1 MEPQATL
8 MHLGK
13 KEASGEF
20 SPKDVLTMEHFSR
33 VSNVYNQ
40 VRTTDPKPIDYIRD
54 RLGFRDKIIAGEV
67 GAGGGRYSSLLLQ
80 EIPNLH
86 LTCFDMNQSMLE
98 EAGHFLR
105 ANGAGN
111 FTLAQAESAV
121 LPLEDDSLDCL
132 LTFNAV
138 HHFDLIPFLAEASR
152 VLRDSGLLFIY
163 TRLPSQNETHI
174 WGRYFPDFTKV
185 ESRLYPLNQME
196 ESLQSVPMLELDSFQ
211 IFRYPRSA
219 SMERLLHQAVS
230 GHYSTFSLYHE
241 EHFGRA
247 LPQFE
252 ANLKRAFPG
261 KEEITWTAENILV
274 VARAVKK

>member
-1 MEPQATL
+1 MEPQAILTRL
-8 MHLGK
+8 WK
-13 KEASGEF
+13 KEASEELP
-20 SPKDVLTMEHFSR
+20 SKNVLTMEHFSR

-40 VRTTDPKPIDYIRD
+40 VRTTDLAPIDYIRD

-86 LTCFDMNQSMLE
+86 LTCFDMNKSMLE

-121 LPLEDDSLDCL
+121 LSLENDSLDCL

-138 HHFDLIPFLAEASR
+138 HHFDLIPFLEEAGR
-152 VLRDSGLLFIY
+152 VLRDRGLLFIY

-174 WGRYFPDFTKV
+174 WGRHFPDFTKL
-185 ESRLYPLNQME
+185 ESRLHSLNQME
-196 ESLQSVPMLELDSFQ
+196 KSLQTVPTLAMDSSR

-219 SMERLLHQAVS
+219 SLERLLHQAVS
-230 GHYSTFSLYHE
+230 GHYSTFSLYNE
-241 EHFGRA
+241 KHFERA
-247 LPQFE
+247 LSQFE
-252 ANLKRAFPG
+252 TNLKRAFPG
-261 KEEITWTAENILV
+261 EEEITWTAENVLI